1 MIAAGDV
8 GQLLRSVFGGR
19 ASSAELD
26 ALAAR
31 ADAAVATIAG
41 QPGLHPLM
49 AAMLTSLYGAEPV
62 AAPAAAIDAADA
74 RHGAGDA
81 LLYEYDPAE
90 QAHFEAEC
98 ARDEAGDDDWSGA

>member
-8 GQLLRSVFGGR
+8 GQLLRSAFGER
-19 ASSAELD
+19 SSSTELD

-31 ADAAVATIAG
+31 ADAAVAMIAG

-49 AAMLTSLYGAEPV
+49 AATLTRLYGAEPV
-62 AAPAAAIDAADA
+62 AALVAAIDAADA
-74 RHGAGDA
+74 RHRAGDA

-90 QAHFEAEC
+90 QARFEAEC
-98 ARDEAGDDDWSGA
+98 ARDDAGDDDWPGA